1 MADAL
6 DSKSSGSDTVSVR
19 VRPAAPTKK
28 HAPCG
33 CVFLLTALRRFDREP
48 AYTVQH
54 SVTPRGRGSA
64 RSHGDELCA
73 CRKPRPAAPTK
84 KHAPCGCVFLLTA
97 LRRFDREPAYTVQH
111 SVTPRGR
118 GSARSHGDELCACRK
133 PRPAAPTK
141 KHAPC
146 GCVFLLTALRRFD
159 REPAYTV
166 QHSVTPRGRGSA
178 RSHGDEL
185 CACRKPR
192 PAAPDCTKLNRFAC
206 LSGGGLQNTVPILQ
220 KPRP

>member
-48 AYTVQH
+48 AYTVQR

-97 LRRFDREPAYTVQH
+97 LRRFDREPAYTVQ
-111 SVTPRGR
+111 R
-118 GSARSHGDELCACRK
+118 
-133 PRPAAPTK
+133 
-141 KHAPC
+141 
-146 GCVFLLTALRRFD
+146 
-159 REPAYTV
+159 
-166 QHSVTPRGRGSA
+166 SVTPRGRGSA